1 MKKKNKKKLKREGER
16 EYITSSG
23 HKERSFS
30 NRGMNVPFNRA
41 RGEFCINAM

>member
-1 MKKKNKKKLKREGER
+1 MKKKNKKKLKRERER